1 VNIRRYVLILFG
13 DLLYFLAM
21 TITIRSLIIEG
32 TSRKIQILLLIAWLV
47 VLLSIIFLIWLGIKR
62 KSDWLI
68 NGIEGIIN
76 WIAGVNAW
84 VRGIIFV
91 IIAFAPV
98 LLIYTDLDRG
108 LMDSTAFRFLVYIP
122 LIILAALFF
131 PAKEPEAFSAKLAI
145 TAMTVAYTLMA
156 ALYLN
161 QITQFPLSL
170 SWSEGNRFYD
180 YSLVFGQGLYQ
191 YEGELNIP
199 YGAPGRYG
207 LWGVWFLLPELSIG
221 YHRAWNALLWF
232 LPTLIFGWFAAA
244 GISSKPVRFGIAL
257 WVALFLNQG
266 PIYAPLVISAIIVAI
281 FLLKRPIW
289 IRSGSAGLASLYAG
303 LSRWTWFAIA
313 GVWGALID
321 LGIYYPK
328 RPGKWYQRLLPV
340 FILVLA
346 GSLPGLV
353 ANANRFLTP
362 RSSTLSFSQPLLWYR
377 LLPNVTYKPGILL
390 GFLIAVGACLILI
403 GWLVLSKRW
412 VMDWLQLV
420 SFAGT
425 GITLFAAGIVA
436 STKIGGGSNLHNL
449 DMFLVTLVF
458 VIGIY
463 FAAGN
468 EFKPGKWPLWAQT
481 LVLIAILVPAWAPLT
496 RVPSLNLPA
505 EEDVQI
511 ALEKIQRKANQ
522 ADGDVLFIDQR
533 QLLTFGYIQD
543 IELIPDY
550 EKKYIMDQAM
560 AGNEEFFRGFYRDLA
575 DKRFA
580 LIVSEI
586 LFTRQ
591 QDRTSAFGEENNV
604 WVAWVS
610 EPLLCYYKPSE
621 TMKKVGIQLL
631 VPAAEIDECLELYPP
646 E

>member
-1 VNIRRYVLILFG
+1 MTARNYTLILTA

-21 TITIRSLIIEG
+21 TATFRNVIIEG
-32 TSRKIQILLLIAWLV
+32 ASRRIQTLLLITWLV
-47 VLLSIIFLIWLGIKR
+47 VLLSIIILIYLGFNR
-62 KSDWLI
+62 KSDWLFS
-68 NGIEGIIN
+68 GSKKLTKR
-76 WIAGVNAW
+76 IAGVNTW
-84 VRGIIFV
+84 VRGIIF
-91 IIAFAPV
+91 ITITLTPV
-98 LLIYTDLDRG
+98 WFIYTDIDRG
-108 LMDSTAFRFLVYIP
+108 LMDNTAFRFLVYIP
-122 LIILAALFF
+122 LIIIAASFF
-131 PAKEPEAFSAKLAI
+131 PAKEPESFSAKLTI
-145 TAMTVAYTLMA
+145 SAMTVAYILMA

-161 QITQFPLSL
+161 QISQFPLSL

-180 YSLVFGQGLYQ
+180 YSLVFGQDMYQ
-191 YEGELNIP
+191 YDGELNIP

-207 LWGVWFLLPELSIG
+207 LWGIWFRYPELSIG
-221 YHRAWNALLWF
+221 FHRAWNALLWF
-232 LPTLIFGWFAAA
+232 LPTLIFGWFAAV

-266 PIYAPLVISAIIVAI
+266 PIYAPLVIAAIIVAI
-281 FLLKRPIW
+281 PLLKQPIW
-289 IRSGSAGLASLYAG
+289 IRSVSAGFASLYAG

-340 FILVLA
+340 FILALV
-346 GSLPGLV
+346 GSLPGLF

-362 RSSTLSFSQPLLWYR
+362 KSSTLSLSQPLLLYR
-377 LLPNVTYKPGILL
+377 LLPNVTYEPGILL
-390 GFLIAVGACLILI
+390 GFLIAVGAPLILV

-412 VMDWLQLV
+412 VMDWLQFV
-420 SFAGT
+420 AFAGV
-425 GITLFAAGIVA
+425 GITLFIAGIVA

-463 FAAGN
+463 FASGN
-468 EFKPGKWPLWAQT
+468 EFKLSDWPLWGQA
-481 LVLIAILVPAWAPLT
+481 LVILAILVPVWNPLT
-496 RVPSLNLPA
+496 NKSSLNLPTN
-505 EEDVQI
+505 EDVRI
-511 ALEKIQRKANQ
+511 AIEKIQRKANQ
-522 ADGDVLFIDQR
+522 SNGDVLFIDQR

-560 AGNEEFFRGFYRDLA
+560 AGNEEFFKEFYRDLA

-580 LIVSEI
+580 LIVSER
-586 LFTRQ
+586 LFTKR
-591 QDRTSAFGEENNV
+591 QDRSYAFSEENN
-604 WVAWVS
+604 AWVEWIA
-610 EPLLCYYKPSE
+610 EPLLCYYTPSE

-631 VPAAEIDECLELYPP
+631 VPATEIDECLELYPSD
-646 E
+646 